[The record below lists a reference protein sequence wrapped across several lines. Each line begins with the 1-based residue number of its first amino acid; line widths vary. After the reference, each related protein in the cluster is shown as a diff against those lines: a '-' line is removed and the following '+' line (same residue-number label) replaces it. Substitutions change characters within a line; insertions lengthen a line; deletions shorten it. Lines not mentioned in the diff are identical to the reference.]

1 MSLSVKGQPWA
12 PWAPWHDDTTNGVVS
27 ILLRG
32 DFAQPGNDLIQGH
45 DVIKVPL
52 HVGGSHRLQEMIS
65 KLERIATWF

>member
-1 MSLSVKGQPWA
+1 MSLSVEGQ

-45 DVIKVPL
+45 DVIKLPL
-52 HVGGSHRLQEMIS
+52 HHRLQEMIS